1 MKTFTPAQELVVKHY
16 LGGEFAHIRD
26 PEVVPDLGDGLL
38 TFLVN
43 EAGDAVDAAEFKGML
58 QRAIDQLRS
67 LAGEINPL

>member
-16 LGGEFAHIRD
+16 LGGEFAHIRN

-43 EAGDAVDAAEFKGML
+43 EAGDADTTEFKDML
-58 QRAIDQLRS
+58 RRAIDQLRS
-67 LAGEINPL
+67 LHDEINPL

>member
-26 PEVVPDLGDGLL
+26 PDVVPELGDGLF
-38 TFLVN
+38 TFLIS
-43 EAGDAVDAAEFKGML
+43 EAGDAADTTEFKGML

-67 LAGEINPL
+67 LHDEINPL